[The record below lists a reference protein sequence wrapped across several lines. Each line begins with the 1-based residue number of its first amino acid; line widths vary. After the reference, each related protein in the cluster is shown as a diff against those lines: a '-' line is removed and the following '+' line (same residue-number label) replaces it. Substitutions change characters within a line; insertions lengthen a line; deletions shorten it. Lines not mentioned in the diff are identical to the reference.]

1 MNESNPY
8 MERWNA
14 KLDKLLKEILD
25 KKQILE
31 KIYKDGEDMIKKLEN
46 EIEEENKI
54 TESEEEEFQQT
65 VSVLENI
72 QEKIKAA
79 EEELAVLDNKILN
92 STSHTEVNETIQ
104 KLEKELM
111 LLKEKNAKIKKDN
124 QRRLNFFFCPF

>member
-1 MNESNPY
+1 
-8 MERWNA
+8 MERGNA

-124 QRRLNFFFCPF
+124 QKKLNFFFCPF

>member
-1 MNESNPY
+1 
-8 MERWNA
+8 MERGNA

-54 TESEEEEFQQT
+54 TESEEQEFQQT

-111 LLKEKNAKIKKDN
+111 FLKEKNAKIKKDN
-124 QRRLNFFFCPF
+124 QKKLNFFFCPF